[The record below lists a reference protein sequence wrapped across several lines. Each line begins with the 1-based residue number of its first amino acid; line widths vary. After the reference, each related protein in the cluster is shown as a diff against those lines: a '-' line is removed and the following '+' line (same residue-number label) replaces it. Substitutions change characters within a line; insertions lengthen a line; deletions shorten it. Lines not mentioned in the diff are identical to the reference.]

1 MEKIKV
7 YTAQLDEEGELG
19 VYAISFVD
27 APAIKK
33 NFMHFKEQYLLQKV
47 DEERRMVY
55 GPAMIPDLPILRVTL
70 EGEAFYIKF
79 PKKVVE
85 KMAHR
90 FFEQNMHHNM
100 TEDHEKPVKDSIVVE
115 SWLKEGDSDKSLALG
130 FEAMEDGTW
139 FVGSKVMN
147 DELWNRVKAGE
158 VLGFSIEIDADVK
171 LEGEEPEDDIIEEME
186 KILNQE

>member
-7 YTAQLDEEGELG
+7 FTAQLDEEGELG

-33 NFMHFKEQYLLQKV
+33 NFMHFKEQMQLRKI
-47 DEERRMVY
+47 DEEKRMVY
-55 GPAMIPDLPILRVTL
+55 GPAMIANLPILRVTE
-70 EGEAFYIKF
+70 EGEPFYIKF
-79 PKKVVE
+79 PPEVVV

-100 TEDHEKPVKDSIVVE
+100 TEDHERPVKDSVVVE
-115 SWLKEGDSDKSLALG
+115 SWVKTGKSDKSIELG
-130 FEAMEDGTW
+130 FEDMENPTW

-158 VLGFSIEIDADVK
+158 VLGFSMEIDADVK